1 MDSSAPSILPP
12 QVRAPSTP
20 STLLSIYIDLCHVE
34 KTKINKKRP
43 GLSHFLKE
51 RDKDTKRKNETE
63 RKIDIKKEKDGVGLV
78 YWLR

>member
-1 MDSSAPSILPP
+1 M
-12 QVRAPSTP
+12 
-20 STLLSIYIDLCHVE
+20 E

-43 GLSHFLKE
+43 GLAHFLKE